1 MRPSPQ
7 ARPAHAAPAWASS
20 SRPERHDLRS
30 LLRRL
35 IQQAQT
41 PATTGAWAA
50 LAAQAAVF
58 EASSYAD
65 YLRARLD
72 TLLGGARAPGPAQLD
87 GVRRVLEAI
96 LDDVLHD
103 PQRRGDAPA
112 DAATFDTWW
121 DCVVG
126 LTRLEAQREQQLQR
140 ALAQRPAPLDD
151 AGLELASWLQRL
163 AGIGRQSVLRRAQL
177 LAELLAAN
185 GVRAERPS
193 DDADLVVRYQAQ
205 ARREGLQLRAAQ
217 ARAALCE
224 LRVGGLLRLLA
235 PQHCCALSKV
245 SAAPSGG
252 RVGLADYPGC
262 WSALGRISGGELRLD
277 RPRMDVVE
285 TADGR
290 GLLQVRFEA
299 NGQPFQFDYAG
310 AAAGFDG
317 HFVEH
322 LNRVAQALHLPGS
335 FLVDR
340 VNSDTDVEI
349 AYLPLQAAAA
359 LQLSG
364 ALSC

>member
-1 MRPSPQ
+1 MRPTPH
-7 ARPAHAAPAWASS
+7 ARSAHAAPAWAA
-20 SRPERHDLRS
+20 PTRHDLRS

-35 IQQAQT
+35 IQHAQT
-41 PATTGAWAA
+41 PATADAWAA
-50 LAAQAAVF
+50 LAAQVQVLEGSA
-58 EASSYAD
+58 YAD
-65 YLRARLD
+65 HLRARLD
-72 TLLGGARAPGPAQLD
+72 ALLSGGRMPRRAQLE

-103 PQRRGDAPA
+103 PRRRGDAPA
-112 DAATFDTWW
+112 DAAAFDAWW

-126 LTRLEAQREQQLQR
+126 LIRLEAQREQQLQR
-140 ALAQRPAPLDD
+140 ALAQRPVPLDES
-151 AGLELASWLQRL
+151 GLELASWLQRL

-185 GVRAERPS
+185 GVRVERPS
-193 DDADLVVRYQAQ
+193 DDADLVSGYQAQ
-205 ARREGLQLRAAQ
+205 ARRAGLQLRAAQ

-245 SAAPSGG
+245 SAAPAGG
-252 RVGLADYPGC
+252 QIGLADYPGC
-262 WSALGRISGGELRLD
+262 WAALGRISGGDLRLD
-277 RPRMDVVE
+277 HPRMKVVE
-285 TADGR
+285 AADGQ

-322 LNRVAQALHLPGS
+322 LNRVAQALRLPGS

-340 VNSDTDVEI
+340 VNSDTDVEV

-364 ALSC
+364 ALSV